1 MSVDAGDTGGAADAG
16 YLAPGSVLCIAC
28 GTKLGYLARRV
39 PSTSRVLASGLT
51 HLAPVSLFQVFLPFP
66 RPCTPSYL
74 APGERVRR
82 ETSTGVT
89 P

>member
-1 MSVDAGDTGGAADAG
+1 MSVDAVCAG
-16 YLAPGSVLCIAC
+16 YLAPGSVLCIAG
-28 GTKLGYLARRV
+28 GTTLGYLARRV
-39 PSTSRVLASGLT
+39 PSTSLAPTSRLT